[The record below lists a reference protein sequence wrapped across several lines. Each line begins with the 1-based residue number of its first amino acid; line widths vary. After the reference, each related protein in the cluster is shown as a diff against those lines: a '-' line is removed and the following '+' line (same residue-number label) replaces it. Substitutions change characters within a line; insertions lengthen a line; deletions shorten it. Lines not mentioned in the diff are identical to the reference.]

1 MAAMAVGCR
10 LHGALGLESFA
21 DEVEYDEGEA
31 HPFVHFF
38 TGFSYSLDIT
48 APPKMAFHSFHFII
62 ILELHLVIIDY
73 FPGSPVN
80 DDTN

>member
-1 MAAMAVGCR
+1 MVR
-10 LHGALGLESFA
+10 WGLESFA

-38 TGFSYSLDIT
+38 TGFSYSFDIT
-48 APPKMAFHSFHFII
+48 ALPKMAFHSFHSII